1 MFGAH
6 LLPLEVAME
15 QTIHNLYVQTIRA
28 ELELSRIVGA
38 SLRRELDDSNLT
50 IREKANIVRFWSTVL
65 GDGDM
70 LSLLLEFTR
79 RTATNPAE
87 CQS

>member
-1 MFGAH
+1 
-6 LLPLEVAME
+6 ME